1 MPKNGKYW
9 KKVLS
14 YSALLN
20 FHAVGLPF
28 LPEGISLKI
37 LLLVKLTET
46 IKNQLWTKAMDLGKK
61 STTWK

>member
-1 MPKNGKYW
+1 MPKKGKYW
-9 KKVLS
+9 KKVLP

-20 FHAVGLPF
+20 FHAVRLLF

-61 STTWK
+61 STT